1 MGPTYPCRPSTTLS
15 TESDFP
21 RWLKRLEVLVRLEES
36 LDRQRVDD
44 AECQE
49 SAEDEEPLRVVG

>member
-1 MGPTYPCRPSTTLS
+1 MDLTYPCSPSTTPS
-15 TESDFP
+15 TERDLP
-21 RWLKRLEVLVRLEES
+21 RWLKRLEVLIRLEES

-44 AECQE
+44 AERQE